1 MKQTQEIKSFFY
13 SQYFADGIRIT
24 IGCIVPVI
32 IFAAMGQ
39 FINGTYVSLGA
50 LLVGLSDTPGAPSH
64 RRTGMYFAGILTIIT
79 FILTVSVNANIYLL
93 TILIAALCF
102 IFAMFAVFN
111 ARAANVGLMCML
123 MMLIHVDTPFTL
135 FSALSYL
142 FYYSIGCLWY
152 IIISLSI
159 TQIRPYRLTQQELAE
174 SIRHVAD
181 YLRLKANFYDINVD
195 NDKNYL
201 KLIEKQVEVNDH
213 QENVRNLLFQ
223 SKRSIKDTT
232 KTGRYLTFVFNDII
246 DLFEQSMATH
256 YDYNTVSEKFGHTGI
271 LNEFKHIILKL
282 TNELDHIAY
291 QLNANRMPK
300 PMYNFD
306 QEINLLHKKIDT
318 VEKELQYSTI
328 ALRKIL
334 INVRDIIRHINDIY
348 SYSHLKSTE
357 VNKMEIDEAKK
368 FIEPSIIDFKKIRE
382 NLTLESTYFRHAL
395 RMAIVMSVSY
405 FVAKSFHITENIF
418 WILLTIMVILKP
430 GFGLTKSRNIQRLM
444 GTVIGGLIG
453 ALILFVVHDETIRF
467 VLLIFFFL
475 SAYSLFRVNYIV
487 AVIFMTPYV
496 LIMLSFVSTNTME
509 VTKERILDTFIGGM
523 IAFLSSYVIFP
534 NWEATQVKFSM
545 QKLLIASYHYIALTL
560 KEIAGNEPT
569 ITEYK
574 LVRKKLYVE
583 TANMGSTFQRM
594 LTEPKNKQ
602 KYTKDVNKF
611 VIFNHVLASF
621 AVTLHN
627 QVTSS
632 RVNHTITKEHIKLI
646 RKILS
651 SLETAIKALANPNEE
666 NQFIPVD
673 FQIPENQISVDETVD
688 ENSTLMTEQLQFITK
703 IVADIAKLVQQLKEK
718 TSAEI
723 DPMLNNKMH

>member
-32 IFAAMGQ
+32 IFAAIGQ
-39 FINGTYVSLGA
+39 FMNGTFVSLGA

-64 RRTGMYFAGILTIIT
+64 RRNGMYFAALFTIIT
-79 FILTVSVNANIYLL
+79 FVLTIAVNSNIYLL
-93 TILIAALCF
+93 TILIAVLCF

-111 ARAANVGLMCML
+111 ARAANVGLMCIL
-123 MMLIHVDTPFTL
+123 MMLIHIDTPFSL
-135 FSALSYL
+135 QSALEYL
-142 FYYSIGCLWY
+142 FYYSIGCMWY
-152 IIISLSI
+152 IAISLSI
-159 TQIRPYRLTQQELAE
+159 TQIRPYRLAQQELAE

-181 YLRLKANFYDINVD
+181 YIRLKANFYDINVD
-195 NDKNYL
+195 NDQNYL
-201 KLIEKQVEVNDH
+201 KLIEKQVEVNTH
-213 QENVRNLLFQ
+213 QENVRDLLFQ

-232 KTGRYLTFVFNDII
+232 KTGRYLTLVFNDII

-256 YDYNTVSEKFGHTGI
+256 YDYHAVSEKFGSTGI
-271 LNEFKHIILKL
+271 LNEFKHVILKL

-291 QLNANRMPK
+291 QLNTNKMPK

-306 QEINLLHKKIDT
+306 QDINLIHSKIDIL
-318 VEKELQYSTI
+318 EKSFQYNTI

-334 INVRDIIRHINDIY
+334 INVRDIIKHINGIY
-348 SYSHLKSTE
+348 NYSHLKSSE
-357 VNKMEIDEAKK
+357 IKKPEIDEAKK
-368 FIEPSIIDFKKIRE
+368 FIESSIIDLKKFRNNIA
-382 NLTLESTYFRHAL
+382 LDSTYFRHAI
-395 RMAIVMSVSY
+395 RMAIVMSLSY
-405 FVAKSFHITENIF
+405 FIAKTFQISENIY

-430 GFGLTKSRNIQRLM
+430 GFGLTKERNIQRLM
-444 GTVIGGLIG
+444 GTIIGGLIG
-453 ALILFVVHDETIRF
+453 SFILFFIHDETIRF

-496 LIMLSFVSTNTME
+496 LIMLSFVSTNTIA
-509 VTKERILDTFIGGM
+509 VTKERIFDTFIGGM
-523 IAFLSSYVIFP
+523 IAFLSSYIIFP
-534 NWEATQVKFSM
+534 NWESMQVKDSM
-545 QKLLIASYHYIALTL
+545 QKLLIANYQYIALML
-560 KEIAGNEPT
+560 KEIAGNVPS

-602 KYTKDVNKF
+602 RYTKDVNKF
-611 VIFNHVLASF
+611 VIFNHVLASY

-627 QVTSS
+627 QVSS
-632 RVNHTITKEHIKLI
+632 TEANQIITKEHIKLI

-651 SLETAIKALANPNEE
+651 SLESAIKTLANSNEE
-666 NQFIPVD
+666 NRFVPVD
-673 FQIPENQISVDETVD
+673 IQLPEINENINLERN
-688 ENSTLMTEQLQFITK
+688 ENSALITEQLQFITK
-703 IVADIAKLVQQLKEK
+703 IVVDIAKLVQQLKEK
-718 TSAEI
+718 TLTDNELTLRDQA
-723 DPMLNNKMH
+723 N

>member
-39 FINGTYVSLGA
+39 FMNGTFVSFGA
-50 LLVGLSDTPGAPSH
+50 LLLGLSDTPGAPSH
-64 RRTGMYFAGILTIIT
+64 RRIGMYFTSIFTIIT
-79 FILTVSVNANIYLL
+79 FILTVSINTNVYLV
-93 TILIAALCF
+93 TILIAILCF
-102 IFAMFAVFN
+102 IFAMFAVLN
-111 ARAANVGLMCML
+111 ARASNVGLMCTL

-135 FSALSYL
+135 YAALTYL

-152 IIISLSI
+152 MIVSLSI
-159 TQIRPYRLTQQELAE
+159 TQVRPYRLTQQELSE

-201 KLIEKQVEVNDH
+201 KLIEKQVEVNNH

-256 YDYNTVSEKFGHTGI
+256 YDYHTVSEKFGHTGI

-291 QLNANRMPK
+291 QLNANRTPT

-306 QEINLLHKKIDT
+306 QEINLLHRKIDSI
-318 VEKELQYSTI
+318 EKEFHYNTI

-357 VNKMEIDEAKK
+357 VSKLEIDDAKK

-382 NLTLESTYFRHAL
+382 NLTLDSTYFRHAL
-395 RMAIVMSVSY
+395 RMAIVMSATY
-405 FVAKSFHITENIF
+405 FLAKSFHISENIF

-444 GTVIGGLIG
+444 GTIIGGLIG
-453 ALILFVVHDETIRF
+453 AFILYMVHDETIRF
-467 VLLIFFFL
+467 ILLILFFL

-534 NWEATQVKFSM
+534 NWESTQIKESM

-560 KEIAGNEPT
+560 KEIAGNDPT

-602 KYTKDVNKF
+602 KYTKDVNRF

-621 AVTLHN
+621 AITLHN

-632 RVNHTITKEHIKLI
+632 KANHTITKNHVKLI

-651 SLETAIKALANPNEE
+651 ALETAIRALNSSNEE
-666 NQFIPVD
+666 NKFIPVD
-673 FQIPENQISVDETVD
+673 FQIPENQVAADDFED
-688 ENSTLMTEQLQFITK
+688 ENSNLLTEQLQFITK
-703 IVADIAKLVQQLKEK
+703 IVSDIAKLVQQLKEK
-718 TSAEI
+718 ADAELE
-723 DPMLNNKMH
+723 PTLNNNDN